1 MQFQT
6 PLISGHLIK
15 RYKRFLA
22 DIQLDNGEIVTAHCA
37 NPGSMLGMK
46 DEGTRVWLEPN
57 DDPKKKLKYSWKLNE
72 YDDGTFCVVDT
83 SLANKLVK
91 EALTEKRLPPFS
103 EFDSFKPEV
112 KFGEKSRVDFWLNDP
127 KLGELYLEVKSV
139 TLSRQKGLAEFPDSV
154 TERGAKHLRE
164 LMSILDQGH
173 QAALLFVVNRN
184 DCSAV
189 DVARD
194 VDGVYAGLFDQ
205 ARAKGVEIYAYCAE
219 ISPQAVTLSRSI
231 NVIS

>member
-6 PLISGHLIK
+6 PLISGRLVK

-22 DIQLDNGEIVTAHCA
+22 DIQLNNGEIVTAHCA

-46 DEGTRVWLEPN
+46 DEGTRVWMEPN

-72 YDDGTFCVVDT
+72 YDDGSFCVVDT

-91 EALTEKRLPPFS
+91 EALSEKRLAPFCD
-103 EFDSFKPEV
+103 FDSFKPEV

-127 KLGELYLEVKSV
+127 KLGELFLEVKSV

-154 TERGAKHLRE
+154 TERGAKHLKE
-164 LMSILDQGH
+164 LTNILDQGH
-173 QAALLFVVNRN
+173 RAALLFVVNRT
-184 DCSAV
+184 DCSDV
-189 DVARD
+189 DIARD
-194 VDGVYAGLFDQ
+194 IDSIYAEFFDL
-205 ARAKGVEIYAYCAE
+205 ARAKGVEIYAYSAE
-219 ISPQAVTLSRSI
+219 ISPQTVTLSRAL